1 MLIRLQNSYSSMND
15 MVRQQERVANNLAN
29 AGTIGYRRDRTFTEV
44 FNERLDA
51 ELAPVSERVATQWA
65 DPTSG
70 AIESTGNPLDVAIAG
85 EGFFVLSDP
94 ANDAQRYTRAGRFTL
109 DAEGT
114 LRDPS
119 GFAVEGESGPI
130 QVPPEGG
137 DIEVRQDGEV
147 RAGDQVIGKLRLVQ
161 FENPLQL
168 RRLEGATFDAN
179 GMEPV
184 DIEQP
189 TLRQGYVE
197 QSNVNPMQEMTDMIT
212 HFRLFESQQKS
223 IQTQDSLLGA
233 VTRDL
238 GTF

>member
-15 MVRQQERVANNLAN
+15 MVRQQERIANNLAN

-51 ELAPVSERVATQWA
+51 ELAPISDRVTTQWA
-65 DPTSG
+65 DQASG
-70 AIESTGNPLDVAIAG
+70 ALESTDNPLDIAIVG

-94 ANDAQRYTRAGRFTL
+94 ASGNQRFTRAGRFTL

-119 GFAVEGESGPI
+119 GMLVEGESGPI

-137 DIEVRQDGEV
+137 PLEVREDGEIWS
-147 RAGDQVIGKLRLVQ
+147 GDQVIGKLRLVQ

-168 RRLEGATFDAN
+168 RRLDGASFDAG
-179 GMEPV
+179 GMDPIDV
-184 DIEQP
+184 EQP
-189 TLRQGYVE
+189 VLRQGYVE
-197 QSNVNPMQEMTDMIT
+197 QSNVNPMQEMTDMIA

-223 IQTQDSLLGA
+223 IQTQDNLLGA

>member
-15 MVRQQERVANNLAN
+15 MVRQQERIANNLAN

-51 ELAPVSERVATQWA
+51 ELAPVSDRVTTQWA
-65 DPTSG
+65 DQTSG
-70 AIESTGNPLDVAIAG
+70 AIESTGNPLDVAIVG
-85 EGFFVLSDP
+85 DGYFVLSDP
-94 ANDAQRYTRAGRFTL
+94 AGGNQRYTRAGRFTL

-119 GFAVEGESGPI
+119 GMQVEGEGGPI

-137 DIEVRQDGEV
+137 ALEIREDGEIW
-147 RAGDQVIGKLRLVQ
+147 AGNQAIGKLRLVQ

-179 GMEPV
+179 GMDPV
-184 DIEQP
+184 DVEQP
-189 TLRQGYVE
+189 VLRQGFVE

-223 IQTQDSLLGA
+223 IQTQDGLLGA
-233 VTRDL
+233 ITRDL